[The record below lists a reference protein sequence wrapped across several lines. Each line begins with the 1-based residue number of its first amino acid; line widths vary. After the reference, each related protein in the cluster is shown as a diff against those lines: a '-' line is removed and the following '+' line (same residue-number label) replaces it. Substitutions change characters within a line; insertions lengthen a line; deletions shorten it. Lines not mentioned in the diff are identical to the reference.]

1 MPRRGEER
9 NAREQGDEVV
19 ADEIY
24 PDLRA
29 IEDEPHPKVDKKDS

>member
-9 NAREQGDEVV
+9 NAGQQGDEVV

-24 PDLRA
+24 PDMRA
-29 IEDEPHPKVDKKDS
+29 IE